1 MTLADTLA
9 AVMWI
14 GVTCY
19 VLFGGADFGA
29 GFWDLAAGGTRRG
42 DRPRRLIEHSIGPV
56 WEANHVWLIF
66 ILVVM
71 WTAFPQLF
79 GAVSSRLWIPL
90 SLATAGIIARG
101 SAFAFRK
108 TVTATWQR
116 RILGASFAASSVI
129 TPFFLGTVAGA
140 VAAGHVPPVPAAG
153 GEVSSW
159 LSPVPVMTGVLA
171 VAVCAYLAAVY
182 LTADARRG
190 GDSTLVTYFRSRA
203 LSAGLAAGII
213 AAAGLVFLHRDAA
226 GLAHGLAH
234 RGLPL
239 VIISGL
245 GGLAA
250 LVLLFARRFLLARV
264 AAGAAVTAVV
274 WAWAAA
280 QYPRLLTPGLT
291 ISAAA
296 ATPAVLEAT
305 LIAMAAGAVLLVPSL
320 LWLYILFQRSTAGPA
335 GQAQSS
341 GDARSPGGYR

>member
-1 MTLADTLA
+1 M
-9 AVMWI
+9 
-14 GVTCY
+14 
-19 VLFGGADFGA
+19 
-29 GFWDLAAGGTRRG
+29 
-42 DRPRRLIEHSIGPV
+42 
-56 WEANHVWLIF
+56 WLIF

-71 WTAFPQLF
+71 WTAFPRLF

-90 SLATAGIIARG
+90 SLATVGIIARG

-140 VAAGHVPPVPAAG
+140 VAAGRVPPVPSAG

-159 LSPVPVMTGVLA
+159 LSPVPMMTGVLA

-190 GDSTLVTYFRSRA
+190 GDSALVAYFRSRA
-203 LSAGLAAGII
+203 LAAGLAAGLI
-213 AAAGLVFLHRDAA
+213 AAAGLVFLHHDAA

-234 RGLPL
+234 RALPL

-280 QYPRLLTPGLT
+280 QYPRLLAPGLT

-296 ATPAVLEAT
+296 ATPSVLEAT
-305 LIAMAAGAVLLVPSL
+305 LIAMTVGAVLLVPSL
-320 LWLYILFQRSTAGPA
+320 LWLYVLFQRSGGEHGDSP
-335 GQAQSS
+335 QAHGTTS
-341 GDARSPGGYR
+341 APGRCG